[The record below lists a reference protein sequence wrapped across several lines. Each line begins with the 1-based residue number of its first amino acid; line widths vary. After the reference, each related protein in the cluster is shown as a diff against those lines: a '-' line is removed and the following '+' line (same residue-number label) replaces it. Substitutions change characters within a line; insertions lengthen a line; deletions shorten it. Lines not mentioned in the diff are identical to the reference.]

1 MTTYLAAEISEN
13 HEADEE
19 IKDGPVK

>member
-1 MTTYLAAEISEN
+1 MTTYLAAQISEN